1 MAAYLQAEGPQVVS
15 RIGILFRSP
24 ASDPG
29 RGGLV
34 PQFCPEQSRERR
46 IADRQRDKPRFKR
59 PGGKLILRGTRF
71 LQETSRRPLRR
82 TKGTTQKVIRPV
94 TIDASTRSSVKAKP
108 SVLYHPNK
116 PSPTSIYVSRDGVIP
131 KGIVHDKTYFQPL
144 QAMDPRL
151 KPAGMTIFLTFV
163 IYYDRRVY
171 PSSGNDGIS
180 CYA

>member
-1 MAAYLQAEGPQVVS
+1 MAAYLQAEGAQVV
-15 RIGILFRSP
+15 RRMGILFRC
-24 ASDPG
+24 SDFDPD
-29 RGGLV
+29 RGLV
-34 PQFCPEQSRERR
+34 TQSSPEQILERR
-46 IADRQRDKPRFKR
+46 LADRQGDKPRFKR

-71 LQETSRRPLRR
+71 LRETSRRPLRR

-94 TIDASTRSSVKAKP
+94 TIDASTRSSVKAMP

-116 PSPTSIYVSRDGVIP
+116 SSPTLIYVSRNGVIS
-131 KGIVHDKTYFQPL
+131 KGIVHAKNYFQPL

-151 KPAGMTIFLTFV
+151 NPAGMTTFLTFV
-163 IYYDRRVY
+163 IYYDRRVS

>member
-1 MAAYLQAEGPQVVS
+1 MAAYLQAESPQVVS
-15 RIGILFRSP
+15 RMEILFRSP
-24 ASDPG
+24 ASGPG
-29 RGGLV
+29 RGLV

-82 TKGTTQKVIRPV
+82 TKGTTKKVIRPV

-108 SVLYHPNK
+108 SVLYHANK

-131 KGIVHDKTYFQPL
+131 KGIVHDKNYFQPL

-151 KPAGMTIFLTFV
+151 KPAGMTTFLTFV